1 MAKRATLAD
10 VAQLAGLSTT
20 TVSMVLND
28 RPNTRLSKDAADRV
42 RSAAAKLNYRPNPAA
57 RGLRLG
63 KTRTVGFISDEVTIT
78 RYASAMI
85 RGLLEEAEAR
95 DHTVLISESGRR
107 ADRIA
112 SALDLMLDRQADG
125 IVFGLMGAKQ
135 IDVPVLPDLPVVI
148 ANATS
153 TPGHPCVLP
162 DEYRAGYE
170 AAKYLLD
177 RGHRRIGFIGRSE
190 ALLDPAISATIGSRY
205 AGLDAAMAEAGL
217 SFAHQVDGRY
227 WEPDFGYAGRPGDP
241 GPGGRDR
248 DRQRQR
254 PGGSRRLP
262 GRPGAW
268 PAHPRRPL
276 GDLLRRRV
284 PGLLPAAASSPPCRS
299 RTWRSD
305 ARPCSCCSTATRPT
319 GPWCRC
325 RSRSGRRCGTCG
337 ERCRGADRAAARGGR
352 PVPSSRSRPRS
363 TPGWRDGSARSS
375 LRP

>member
-85 RGLLEEAEAR
+85 RGLLEEAEKR

-135 IDVPVLPDLPVVI
+135 IDVPVLPELPVVI

-153 TPGHPCVLP
+153 SPGHPCVLP
-162 DEYRAGYE
+162 DEYRAGYD
-170 AAKYLLD
+170 AAKHLLD

-190 ALLDPAISATIGSRY
+190 ALLDPALSATIGSRY
-205 AGLDAAMAEAGL
+205 AGLDAAMAEAGV

-227 WEPDFGYAGRPGDP
+227 WEPDFGYAGAREILEQADVTAIVSAN
-241 GPGGRDR
+241 DR
-248 DRQRQR
+248 V
-254 PGGSRRLP
+254 
-262 GRPGAW
+262 A
-268 PAHPRRPL
+268 L
-276 GDLLRRRV
+276 GVYQAAQERGLRIPDDLSVISFDDEYL
-284 PGLLPAAASSPPCRS
+284 ASY
-299 RTWRSD
+299 
-305 ARPCSCCSTATRPT
+305 
-319 GPWCRC
+319 
-325 RSRSGRRCGTCG
+325 
-337 ERCRGADRAAARGGR
+337 
-352 PVPSSRSRPRS
+352 
-363 TPGWRDGSARSS
+363 
-375 LRP
+375 LRPKLTTMQIPYLEIGRTALQLLLDGDAPDRTLVPMPLQERASVRDLR

>member
-28 RPNTRLSKDAADRV
+28 RPNTRLSQDAADRV

-85 RGLLEEAEAR
+85 RGLLEEAEKR

-162 DEYRAGYE
+162 DEYRAGYD

-190 ALLDPAISATIGSRY
+190 ALLDLTLSATIGSRY
-205 AGLDAAMAEAGL
+205 AGLDAAMDEAGL
-217 SFAHQVDGRY
+217 SFAHQVDGRH
-227 WEPDFGYAGRPGDP
+227 WEPDFGYAGAREILDQADVTAIISAN
-241 GPGGRDR
+241 DR
-248 DRQRQR
+248 V
-254 PGGSRRLP
+254 
-262 GRPGAW
+262 A
-268 PAHPRRPL
+268 L
-276 GDLLRRRV
+276 GVYQAAQERGLRIPDDLSVISFDDEYL
-284 PGLLPAAASSPPCRS
+284 ASYL
-299 RTWRSD
+299 
-305 ARPCSCCSTATRPT
+305 RPT
-319 GPWCRC
+319 LTTMQIPYLEI
-325 RSRSGRRCGTCG
+325 GRTALQLLLDGDAPDRTLVPMPLQ
-337 ERCRGADRAAARGGR
+337 ERAS
-352 PVPSSRSRPRS
+352 V
-363 TPGWRDGSARSS
+363 RD
-375 LRP
+375 LR

>member
-28 RPNTRLSKDAADRV
+28 RPNTRLSRDAADRV

-85 RGLLEEAEAR
+85 RGLLEEAEKR

-135 IDVPVLPDLPVVI
+135 IDVPVLADLPVVI

-153 TPGHPCVLP
+153 SPGHPCVLP
-162 DEYRAGYE
+162 DEYRAGYD

-190 ALLDPAISATIGSRY
+190 ALLDPALSATIGSRY
-205 AGLDAAMAEAGL
+205 AGLDAAMAEAGV
-217 SFAHQVDGRY
+217 SFAHQVDGRH
-227 WEPDFGYAGRPGDP
+227 WEPDFGYSGAREILDQAEVTAIISAN
-241 GPGGRDR
+241 DR
-248 DRQRQR
+248 V
-254 PGGSRRLP
+254 
-262 GRPGAW
+262 A
-268 PAHPRRPL
+268 L
-276 GDLLRRRV
+276 GVYQAAQERGLRIPEDLSVISFDDEYL
-284 PGLLPAAASSPPCRS
+284 ASY
-299 RTWRSD
+299 
-305 ARPCSCCSTATRPT
+305 
-319 GPWCRC
+319 
-325 RSRSGRRCGTCG
+325 
-337 ERCRGADRAAARGGR
+337 
-352 PVPSSRSRPRS
+352 
-363 TPGWRDGSARSS
+363 
-375 LRP
+375 LRPKLTTMQIPYLEIGRTALQLLLDGNAPDRTLVPMPLQERASVRDLR

>member
-28 RPNTRLSKDAADRV
+28 RPNTRLSQDAADRV

-135 IDVPVLPDLPVVI
+135 IEVPVLPDLPVVI

-153 TPGHPCVLP
+153 SPGHPCVLP

-227 WEPDFGYAGRPGDP
+227 WEPDFGYAGAREILDQTDVTAIVSAN
-241 GPGGRDR
+241 DR
-248 DRQRQR
+248 VA
-254 PGGSRRLP
+254 L
-262 GRPGAW
+262 GAYQADQERGLRI
-268 PAHPRRPL
+268 PE
-276 GDLLRRRV
+276 DLSVISFDDEYL
-284 PGLLPAAASSPPCRS
+284 ASY
-299 RTWRSD
+299 
-305 ARPCSCCSTATRPT
+305 
-319 GPWCRC
+319 
-325 RSRSGRRCGTCG
+325 
-337 ERCRGADRAAARGGR
+337 
-352 PVPSSRSRPRS
+352 
-363 TPGWRDGSARSS
+363 
-375 LRP
+375 LRPKLTTMQIPYLEIGRTALQLLLDGDAPDRTLVPMPLQERASVRDLR

>member
-28 RPNTRLSKDAADRV
+28 RPNTRLSRDAADRV

-85 RGLLEEAEAR
+85 RGLLEEAEKR

-135 IDVPVLPDLPVVI
+135 IDVPVLADLPVVI

-153 TPGHPCVLP
+153 SPGHPCVLP
-162 DEYRAGYE
+162 DEYRAGYD

-190 ALLDPAISATIGSRY
+190 ALLDPALSATIGSRY
-205 AGLDAAMAEAGL
+205 AGLDAAMTEAGV
-217 SFAHQVDGRY
+217 SFAHQVDGRH
-227 WEPDFGYAGRPGDP
+227 WEPDFGYSGAREILDQAEVTAIISAN
-241 GPGGRDR
+241 DR
-248 DRQRQR
+248 V
-254 PGGSRRLP
+254 
-262 GRPGAW
+262 A
-268 PAHPRRPL
+268 L
-276 GDLLRRRV
+276 GVYQAAQERGLRIPEDLSVISFDDEYL
-284 PGLLPAAASSPPCRS
+284 ASY
-299 RTWRSD
+299 
-305 ARPCSCCSTATRPT
+305 
-319 GPWCRC
+319 
-325 RSRSGRRCGTCG
+325 
-337 ERCRGADRAAARGGR
+337 
-352 PVPSSRSRPRS
+352 
-363 TPGWRDGSARSS
+363 
-375 LRP
+375 LRPKLTTMQIPYLEIGRTALQLLLDGDAPDRTLVPMPLQERASVRDLR

>member
-28 RPNTRLSKDAADRV
+28 RPNTRLSQDAADRV

-85 RGLLEEAEAR
+85 RGLLEEAEKR

-135 IDVPVLPDLPVVI
+135 IDVPVLADLPVVI

-153 TPGHPCVLP
+153 SPGHPCVLP
-162 DEYRAGYE
+162 DEYRAGYD

-190 ALLDPAISATIGSRY
+190 ALLDPALSATIGSRY
-205 AGLDAAMAEAGL
+205 AGLDAAMAEAGV
-217 SFAHQVDGRY
+217 SFAHQVDGRH
-227 WEPDFGYAGRPGDP
+227 WEPDFGYSGAREILDQAEVTAIISAN
-241 GPGGRDR
+241 DR
-248 DRQRQR
+248 V
-254 PGGSRRLP
+254 
-262 GRPGAW
+262 A
-268 PAHPRRPL
+268 L
-276 GDLLRRRV
+276 GVYQAAQERGLRIPEDLSVISFDDEYL
-284 PGLLPAAASSPPCRS
+284 ASY
-299 RTWRSD
+299 
-305 ARPCSCCSTATRPT
+305 
-319 GPWCRC
+319 
-325 RSRSGRRCGTCG
+325 
-337 ERCRGADRAAARGGR
+337 
-352 PVPSSRSRPRS
+352 
-363 TPGWRDGSARSS
+363 
-375 LRP
+375 LRPKLTTMQIPYLEIGRTALQLLLDGNAPDRTLVPMPLQERASVRDLR

>member
-10 VAQLAGLSTT
+10 VAQLSGLSTT

-28 RPNTRLSKDAADRV
+28 RPNTRLSQDAADRV

-112 SALDLMLDRQADG
+112 RALDLMLDRQADG

-135 IDVPVLPDLPVVI
+135 IDVPVLADLPVVI

-153 TPGHPCVLP
+153 APGHPCVLP

-227 WEPDFGYAGRPGDP
+227 WEPDFGYAGAREILDQADVTAIVSAN
-241 GPGGRDR
+241 DR
-248 DRQRQR
+248 VAFGVYQAAQERGLRIPD
-254 PGGSRRLP
+254 
-262 GRPGAW
+262 
-268 PAHPRRPL
+268 
-276 GDLLRRRV
+276 DLSVISFDDEYL
-284 PGLLPAAASSPPCRS
+284 ASYL
-299 RTWRSD
+299 
-305 ARPCSCCSTATRPT
+305 RPT
-319 GPWCRC
+319 LTTMQIPYLEI
-325 RSRSGRRCGTCG
+325 GRTALQLLLDGDAPDQTLVPMPIQ
-337 ERCRGADRAAARGGR
+337 ERAS
-352 PVPSSRSRPRS
+352 V
-363 TPGWRDGSARSS
+363 RD
-375 LRP
+375 LR

>member
-28 RPNTRLSKDAADRV
+28 RPNTRLSRDAADRV

-85 RGLLEEAEAR
+85 RGLLEEAEKR

-135 IDVPVLPDLPVVI
+135 IDVPVLADLPVVI

-153 TPGHPCVLP
+153 SPGHPCVLP
-162 DEYRAGYE
+162 DEYRAGYD

-190 ALLDPAISATIGSRY
+190 ALLDPALSATIGSRY
-205 AGLDAAMAEAGL
+205 AGLDAAMAEAGV
-217 SFAHQVDGRY
+217 SFAHQVDGRH
-227 WEPDFGYAGRPGDP
+227 WEPDFGYSGAREILDQADVTAIISAN
-241 GPGGRDR
+241 DR
-248 DRQRQR
+248 V
-254 PGGSRRLP
+254 
-262 GRPGAW
+262 A
-268 PAHPRRPL
+268 L
-276 GDLLRRRV
+276 GVYQAAQERGLRIPEDLSVISFDDEYL
-284 PGLLPAAASSPPCRS
+284 ASY
-299 RTWRSD
+299 
-305 ARPCSCCSTATRPT
+305 
-319 GPWCRC
+319 
-325 RSRSGRRCGTCG
+325 
-337 ERCRGADRAAARGGR
+337 
-352 PVPSSRSRPRS
+352 
-363 TPGWRDGSARSS
+363 
-375 LRP
+375 LRPKLTTMQIPYLEIGRTALQLLLDGNAPDRTLVPMPLQERASVRDLR